1 MNQGRSP
8 DSNSGKLSPEAA
20 VVTLADRTDEELAQ
34 VACENHNAFAM
45 LYRRHVTNVYRY
57 LLMQVGKVD
66 DAEDLTTQTF
76 ESALHHIAS
85 YQGIGKFRSWLLGI
99 ARRKAADHFRQR
111 RVTLPLE
118 FAQDLPH
125 PDTPLEECIDQQLRL
140 ELVASM
146 LHHLTPERSEALALR
161 LFGRLTVAEV
171 AHVMGKSEAAV
182 KMLVHRA
189 IGDLKQQLINIHK
202 EN

>member
-1 MNQGRSP
+1 MDQERSP
-8 DSNSGKLSPEAA
+8 DSEKISPEAA
-20 VVTLADRTDEELAQ
+20 AVALAERTDEELAQ
-34 VACENHNAFAM
+34 VASCGNHNVFAL

-57 LLMQVGKVD
+57 LLVRVGKIQ

-76 ESALHHIAS
+76 EAALQHIDS

-99 ARRKAADHFRQR
+99 ARRKAADHFRQHR
-111 RVTLPLE
+111 ATLPLE
-118 FAQDLPH
+118 FAKHIPH
-125 PDTPLEECIDQQLRL
+125 PDTPLEEYIDQRLRL

-146 LHHLTPERSEALALR
+146 LHILTPERAEALILR
-161 LFGRLTVAEV
+161 LFGQLTILEV

-182 KMLVHRA
+182 KMLIHRA
-189 IGDLKQQLINIHK
+189 MVDLQQQLLDIQK